1 MEDKPQDPKAQKSWV
16 EEIEVSGG
24 QLVDKLKELLQ
35 QANTRRV
42 TICKQNGEEI
52 FSVPLTVGVLV
63 GGIVTFSLPV
73 LAAIGVIAGIATQL
87 KLKVER
93 QEGAG
98 TQVHTEDKLD

>member
-1 MEDKPQDPKAQKSWV
+1 MDDKPQAKNQKSWI
-16 EEIEVSGG
+16 EEVEVSGG
-24 QLVDKLKELLQ
+24 QLIDKLKELLQ

-52 FSVPLTVGVLV
+52 FTVPLTVGVLV

-73 LAAIGVIAGIATQL
+73 LAAIGVVAGIATKL

-93 QEGAG
+93 EEGA
-98 TQVHTEDKLD
+98 QTEIRPEDQLS